1 MVSSWVQQ
9 KASTNSKAILF
20 YFKKDLRHFPIPKIF
35 KNQLMAL
42 PVQLSDSKQ
51 YDKVKMKTQK
61 LPEILLWGIQH
72 QEYLRTY
79 YPEGHLLTIL

>member
-1 MVSSWVQQ
+1 
-9 KASTNSKAILF
+9 
-20 YFKKDLRHFPIPKIF
+20 
-35 KNQLMAL
+35 MAL

-72 QEYLRTY
+72 QQYLRTY
-79 YPEGHLLTIL
+79 YSEGHLLTIL

>member
-1 MVSSWVQQ
+1 
-9 KASTNSKAILF
+9 
-20 YFKKDLRHFPIPKIF
+20 
-35 KNQLMAL
+35 MAL
-42 PVQLSDSKQ
+42 PAQLSESKQ

-72 QEYLRTY
+72 QEYLKTY

>member
-9 KASTNSKAILF
+9 KASTNSKAILL
-20 YFKKDLRHFPIPKIF
+20 YFRKDLRHFPIPKIF
-35 KNQLMAL
+35 KKNQFMAL
-42 PVQLSDSKQ
+42 PAQLSESKQ

-72 QEYLRTY
+72 
-79 YPEGHLLTIL
+79 